1 MRNVLRNALP
11 FLIVLSTQN
20 AYAGEFAVS
29 PMLITIESAPRKT
42 ETIEFIVE
50 AKKAGKVRIFLSD
63 LEQQETGHM
72 GFMQFTNDYEGT
84 AGWVDLDTDTVELD
98 AGERATVTGK
108 VRIPK
113 NAKGAHLAAIM
124 VEEVN
129 PPAKSGFGVS
139 VRYAIML
146 DIKLSGK
153 KTRLF
158 SKFSD
163 LAFEEQDGD
172 TFVVAWFE
180 NLSDRDEFFQSEVQI
195 RDSRRRLAG
204 RVALKTL
211 SAWQRG
217 DESSRVFSGSKVR
230 VYGRLNKFIKEGD
243 YELTVRNRFG
253 GVPLLKVRENL
264 VFEPKAGVA
273 ALDEIEWANY
283 QVPAI
288 TIKPKPSGIAI
299 SQFELEN
306 PYGETIE
313 IVFPK
318 ESSNSTADVSFY
330 PNKIQLK
337 PGDKTK
343 VRLVQRWQGKEPR
356 GEAYESK
363 LISGKHSQSFQIV
376 TVL

>member
-1 MRNVLRNALP
+1 
-11 FLIVLSTQN
+11 
-20 AYAGEFAVS
+20 
-29 PMLITIESAPRKT
+29 
-42 ETIEFIVE
+42 
-50 AKKAGKVRIFLSD
+50 
-63 LEQQETGHM
+63 
-72 GFMQFTNDYEGT
+72 
-84 AGWVDLDTDTVELD
+84 
-98 AGERATVTGK
+98 

-318 ESSNSTADVSFY
+318 QSSSGTADVSFY

-343 VRLVQRWQGKEPR
+343 IRLVQRWQGKEPR